1 MSNFFQSLSRLLR
14 PENYDDEAESFKT
27 NESPKSIQR
36 PYVADDESQ
45 NIRNNQ
51 KSKFDK
57 KISYDTSNLDINQ
70 SHKQFCQNERL
81 DDSQLEYSPS
91 APTNQR
97 MYRRSNV
104 TPSTSATPISRYES
118 KRFNSCNYS
127 NANKLDMS
135 NDRVNDKRDPR
146 LYETQTKSKANHSSE
161 EVWNLMME
169 MFHSKNSSTL
179 DITECCNL
187 NDYINKWKSTF
198 RRLDIDQSG
207 YIELEELIQAFQQ
220 MGYKFT
226 SNFVQNLL
234 AKYDSGSGKLTMDQF
249 ILICVRIQRLTNGFR
264 SRDHAMQGTI
274 VLQYEDFIG
283 LALDVHQ

>member
-1 MSNFFQSLSRLLR
+1 MGMAN
-14 PENYDDEAESFKT
+14 
-27 NESPKSIQR
+27 
-36 PYVADDESQ
+36 DESQ
-45 NIRNNQ
+45 SFANNQ
-51 KSKFDK
+51 KSKFDE
-57 KISYDTSNLDINQ
+57 KISYDTCNFDTNQ
-70 SHKQFCQNERL
+70 PHKQFCQNKKL

-91 APTNQR
+91 APTSQR
-97 MYRRSNV
+97 MCPQSNV
-104 TPSTSATPISRYES
+104 TPLTCTTPISRYES
-118 KRFNSCNYS
+118 KRFDSRYNS
-127 NANKLDMS
+127 NANKPDMS
-135 NDRVNDKRDPR
+135 NNRVNDKKDSQF
-146 LYETQTKSKANHSSE
+146 YETQTNSNANHSSE

-179 DITECCNL
+179 DIIECCNL

-226 SNFVQNLL
+226 SHFVQNLL

-274 VLQYEDFIG
+274 ILQYEDFIG